1 MEHNAG
7 VQTTNMGE
15 VRLECLN
22 VHALVLVFLKK
33 RCLIFFSLNFI
44 VSQSPCCSCN
54 DSELSKIPTSKTKEA
69 RLQVPSRYS
78 K

>member
-33 RCLIFFSLNFI
+33 RCFILFSKLHCFIKNPPKIQDQGSQAAGSKEIFKVDSR
-44 VSQSPCCSCN
+44 SC
-54 DSELSKIPTSKTKEA
+54 
-69 RLQVPSRYS
+69 RL
-78 K
+78 